1 MWNQKKNQYTQH
13 FIISQSKGHF
23 RYNENVNEQTDG
35 WTDINNVGLQARRQV
50 KKMHLQHT
58 CWIQLDIGIM
68 ASCTITA
75 AQRIKLVFVIT

>member
-1 MWNQKKNQYTQH
+1 MFIREQNITECVKSKKKSIY

-35 WTDINNVGLQARRQV
+35 WTDINNVGLQTRRQV

-58 CWIQLDIGIM
+58 C
-68 ASCTITA
+68 
-75 AQRIKLVFVIT
+75 